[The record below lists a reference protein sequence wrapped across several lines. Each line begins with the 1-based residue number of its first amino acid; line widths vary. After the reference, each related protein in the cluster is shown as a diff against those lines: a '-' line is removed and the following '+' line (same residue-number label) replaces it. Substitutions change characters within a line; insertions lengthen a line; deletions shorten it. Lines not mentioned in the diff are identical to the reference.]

1 MSDTTETEE
10 EGDTDELVE
19 TDEESIDESE
29 GIHKYNIIQ
38 AGLVPNAVFLKFSAK
53 IWECR
58 YHALLPCTSVNNNG
72 TNIHM

>member
-29 GIHKYNIIQ
+29 GIHKYNII
-38 AGLVPNAVFLKFSAK
+38 
-53 IWECR
+53 
-58 YHALLPCTSVNNNG
+58 
-72 TNIHM
+72 